1 MANIDGY
8 SMKKV
13 TFNMP
18 TELKIRVKAL
28 KEELQVSLSSI
39 YNEAIINYLKEK
51 EAEKWQQGVS
61 MALKD
66 KRYKELSEEL
76 GRDNGDFHDY

>member
-1 MANIDGY
+1 MAITHGC
-8 SMKKV
+8 SMEKV

-18 TELKIRVKAL
+18 AELKTRVKAL
-28 KEELQVSLSSI
+28 KKELKVSLSSI

-51 EAEKWQQGVS
+51 EAEKWQKGIS

-66 KRYKELSEEL
+66 QEYKEFSQEIS
-76 GRDNGDFHDY
+76 GDSGDIHDY

>member
-1 MANIDGY
+1 MAIIHGC
-8 SMKKV
+8 SMEKV

-18 TELKIRVKAL
+18 TELKMRVKAL
-28 KEELQVSLSSI
+28 KKELQVSLSSI

-51 EAEKWQQGVS
+51 EAEKWQQGVL

-66 KRYKELSEEL
+66 KEYMDLSNELS
-76 GRDNGDFHDY
+76 DDSGDIHDY